1 MQQRPW
7 KKAEEMVN
15 GRVRIYQTQYRGLA
29 LDFLPTSLA
38 TALWTG
44 WADALITLT
53 TIAFR

>member
-15 GRVRIYQTQYRGLA
+15 GRVRIHQTQYRGLA

-38 TALWTG
+38 TALWT
-44 WADALITLT
+44 DALITLT
-53 TIAFR
+53 TIALR